1 MRRISAN
8 YIFPVTKTPLKNG
21 IIEVDD
27 SGSVLNII
35 DTQGHLT
42 ESRNLEFYNG
52 VIVPGFINAHCHLE
66 LSELKGKLNQ
76 GLTIPGFINLMIS
89 YKKNTDSEK
98 AISVARLHDSL
109 MKQNGIVAVADIV
122 NNTLTIEIKKKSKIY
137 YHNFIELIGLGSN
150 ANEIFNKNILLY
162 SEFINSGLKA
172 SLIPHAPYSVSE
184 NLFELLVQFATENN
198 SILSV
203 HNQESESENEMFRTK
218 KGKLVDLFTSLGIDL
233 SGWKPSGKNSIDFL
247 MENFP
252 KENNILFVH
261 NLYSTKKEIASIAN
275 EFLNSYFVICPLS
288 NYFIESKYPDLDN
301 FLPFS
306 EKITIGTDSLASNN
320 SLSILEEMKVL
331 AKLGSTLSFETI
343 LKWGTINGARAL
355 KLEEKLGSIEI
366 GKIPGLNLITDFD
379 FTNMQIA
386 DKSNVRVLV

>member
-8 YIFPVTKTPLKNG
+8 YIFPVTNSPLKNG

-27 SGSVLNII
+27 SGSILNII

-66 LSELKGKLNQ
+66 LSELKGKFNQ
-76 GLTIPGFINLMIS
+76 GLTIPGFINLIIG
-89 YKKNTDSEK
+89 YKNNIDSEK
-98 AISVARLHDSL
+98 VISAARLHDGL

-122 NNTLTIEIKKKSKIY
+122 NNPLTIEIKKKSKIY

-162 SEFINSGLKA
+162 NEFINSGLKA
-172 SLIPHAPYSVSE
+172 SIVPHAPYSVSE

-218 KGKLVDLFTSLGIDL
+218 KGKLIDLFTSIGINL
-233 SGWKPSGKNSIDFL
+233 SDWKPSGKNSMDFL
-247 MENFP
+247 MKKFP

-261 NLYSTKKEIASIAN
+261 NLYSTKNEIASVAS
-275 EFLNSYFVICPLS
+275 EFNNSYFVLCPLS
-288 NYFIESKYPDLDN
+288 NFFIESRYPDVEN

-331 AKLGSTLSFETI
+331 AKLGSTLAFETI

-386 DKSNVRVLV
+386 DKSNVSVLV